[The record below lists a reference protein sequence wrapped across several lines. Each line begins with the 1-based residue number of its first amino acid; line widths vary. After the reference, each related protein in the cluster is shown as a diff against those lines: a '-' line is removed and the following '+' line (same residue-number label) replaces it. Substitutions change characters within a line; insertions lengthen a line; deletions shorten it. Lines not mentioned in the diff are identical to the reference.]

1 MNVIPKL
8 FQVFLIFPALCF
20 IRWADS
26 VLPAVGALLRLADTA
41 EQEVALITSK
51 NHFHHQGISIATFVR
66 FCNYKF
72 PQEGAARPLH
82 FLAQKEGYL

>member
-1 MNVIPKL
+1 MNVILKL
-8 FQVFLIFPALCF
+8 LQVFLILLPLCF

-26 VLPAVGALLRLADTA
+26 ILPTVGALLRLADTA
-41 EQEVALITSK
+41 EQEVALITRK

-72 PQEGAARPLH
+72 PQEGAAWPLFFH
-82 FLAQKEGYL
+82 TQKEECL